1 MPLATSFQFP
11 EHIRFGHGTA
21 STIGQLIRD
30 RFWVNRIL
38 ILTDAGVIRAGILS
52 TVTNSLQ
59 AATIAFDI
67 CDDVT
72 PNPTDTYVEQKAALY
87 RSDGHD
93 LLIAVGG
100 GSVIDA
106 AKGIQVRIT
115 HPGHIQDY
123 FEDGPSARKII
134 PNMPR
139 LVAIPTTAGT
149 GSEVTAV
156 AVLKDS
162 RDGLKKGVYA
172 PCLRPSLAV
181 VDPELTLSLP
191 QDITAAT
198 GLDALTHC
206 IEAYVSKAYGPIG
219 KAIALGGMELIFCAL
234 PVAYDIGSDIVAR
247 TDMAMGAVMGGLAF
261 GSGLGLGAAHALAH
275 QLTAERQIPHGLANA
290 LMLPTV
296 MRFNAKTDPFPYQR
310 IAQTIGA
317 AKYGEDAIAAA
328 NGAIEA
334 VRALCEQVGIPAS
347 LKAAGV
353 PESAIVKMAAQAMRD
368 SCHRRNP
375 RPCSE
380 RDMEALYRAAM

>member
-1 MPLATSFQFP
+1 MPPVASFQFP
-11 EHIRFGHGTA
+11 EHIRFGPGTA
-21 STIGQLIRD
+21 SAVGELIRE

-38 ILTDAGVIRAGILS
+38 IVTDSGVTGAGLLS
-52 TVTNSLQ
+52 RVTDSLQ
-59 AATIAFDI
+59 ASGIAFDI
-67 CDDVT
+67 CDDVM
-72 PNPTDTYVEQKAALY
+72 PNPTDTYVEQRAALY

-106 AKGIQVRIT
+106 AKGMQVRIT

-139 LVAIPTTAGT
+139 LVALPTTAGT
-149 GSEVTAV
+149 GSEVTVV
-156 AVLKDS
+156 AVLGDS
-162 RDGLKKGVYA
+162 RDGLKKGIYA
-172 PCLRPSLAV
+172 NCLRPSLAV
-181 VDPELTLSLP
+181 IDPEMTLSLP
-191 QDITAAT
+191 PEVTAAT

-219 KAIALGGMELIFCAL
+219 KAIALGGMELIFNAL
-234 PVAYDIGSDIVAR
+234 PIAYLAGSDVSAR

-261 GSGLGLGAAHALAH
+261 GSGLGLGATHALAH
-275 QLTAERQIPHGLANA
+275 QLTAERRLPHGLANA

-310 IAQTIGA
+310 IAQAIGA
-317 AKYGEDAIAAA
+317 GGHREDAVSAA
-328 NGAIEA
+328 NEAIEA
-334 VRALCEQVGIPAS
+334 VSALCEQLGVPGS

-353 PESAIVKMAAQAMRD
+353 PESSILKMAAQAMRD